1 MSTKKP
7 PKAAKPSKETVYIDV
22 DDEITTIIDK
32 VENSSEKIV
41 ALVLPK
47 RASVLQSTVNMRL
60 LKRSAQKAKKTVVLV
75 TSDASLLPL
84 AGIAGLHTAKNLHSK
99 PAVPDSP
106 TGKPVDTDSTG
117 EEGELDPIGDPEST
131 KLDYH
136 RSVGALAAAH
146 AVADDGEVI
155 DLEDQPQGKGDEKD
169 KKTTP
174 KDKKLKIPDF
184 DRFRLKMLIAAGAG
198 LALLTFLFL
207 AVFVLPKATIIVK
220 TTSVPVSADFT
231 LTTSD
236 TATALDEKNMIIPA
250 ALKTK
255 DQTVKQSV
263 PATGQQNNG
272 EKATGSISLK
282 NCGANSVTVPAG
294 TGVSSSGLTFITQSS
309 TSLNSGNFDILG
321 NCKSSGD
328 HIKSVNVIAQTGG
341 AKYNIAPSSFSVQG
355 YSAVTGSSSSA
366 MSGGTDNIVTTVS
379 QADID
384 KVKQQIT
391 SESSDQFSKDFLEQL
406 QKEGL
411 YPITATQKLSD
422 PQVTS
427 TPGIGQ
433 PASSA
438 QVTVKV
444 TYSVLTVKE
453 TDLETVVTN
462 QLNKNIDKK
471 KQKLSTDDVLKGL
484 TVSLKEQKS
493 PTVVV
498 MDVSQTSSAVPI
510 IDQPA
515 VRKLAAGQ
523 KTSTIKAALNG
534 IAGVEDV
541 EVHLSPFWVSKA
553 PSNTSKITIIQQEI
567 KGDQTN
573 ETP

>member
-99 PAVPDSP
+99 PVVPDSP

>member
-47 RASVLQSTVNMRL
+47 SASVLQSTVNMRL

-99 PAVPDSP
+99 PAVHDSP

-155 DLEDQPQGKGDEKD
+155 DLEDQPQVKGDEKD

-272 EKATGSISLK
+272 EKATGTVKLSIACSAVSGSAPK
-282 NCGANSVTVPAG
+282 IPAG
-294 TGVSSSGLTFITQSS
+294 TGVSSAGLTYITQETATLDNPEFTPS
-309 TSLNSGNFDILG
+309 
-321 NCKSSGD
+321 CKFTD
-328 HIKSVNVIAQTGG
+328 SVGVVAQQPG
-341 AKYNIAPSSFSVQG
+341 AKYNIAQSTFSVQG

-462 QLNKNIDKK
+462 QLNKNLDKR

>member
-60 LKRSAQKAKKTVVLV
+60 LKRSAQKAKKT
-75 TSDASLLPL
+75 
-84 AGIAGLHTAKNLHSK
+84 
-99 PAVPDSP
+99 
-106 TGKPVDTDSTG
+106 VDTDSTG

-263 PATGQQNNG
+263 PATGQQ
-272 EKATGSISLK
+272 K
-282 NCGANSVTVPAG
+282 
-294 TGVSSSGLTFITQSS
+294 
-309 TSLNSGNFDILG
+309 
-321 NCKSSGD
+321 
-328 HIKSVNVIAQTGG
+328 
-341 AKYNIAPSSFSVQG
+341 
-355 YSAVTGSSSSA
+355 
-366 MSGGTDNIVTTVS
+366 
-379 QADID
+379 
-384 KVKQQIT
+384 
-391 SESSDQFSKDFLEQL
+391 
-406 QKEGL
+406 
-411 YPITATQKLSD
+411 
-422 PQVTS
+422 
-427 TPGIGQ
+427 IGR
-433 PASSA
+433 A
-438 QVTVKV
+438 
-444 TYSVLTVKE
+444 
-453 TDLETVVTN
+453 
-462 QLNKNIDKK
+462 
-471 KQKLSTDDVLKGL
+471 
-484 TVSLKEQKS
+484 
-493 PTVVV
+493 
-498 MDVSQTSSAVPI
+498 
-510 IDQPA
+510 
-515 VRKLAAGQ
+515 
-523 KTSTIKAALNG
+523 
-534 IAGVEDV
+534 
-541 EVHLSPFWVSKA
+541 
-553 PSNTSKITIIQQEI
+553 
-567 KGDQTN
+567 
-573 ETP
+573 